1 MSLMVAEV
9 YEALI
14 EAGTSEQKAKAAA
27 GAIPVAGELAT
38 KEDLRELRDEL
49 RDEMGERFGKLE
61 RDMAVL
67 KFAYGPYSQGGG
79 GYKRMPR
86 ERARSFTATSISRPS
101 RTIVSLTVSPPAL
114 SERACDMTRRWVTR
128 RPSTATIRS
137 PPTGMR

>member
-27 GAIPVAGELAT
+27 GAIPIAGELAT

-49 RDEMGERFGKLE
+49 GERIEKVERELSERIGKVEREMGERFGKLE

-67 KFAYGPYSQGGG
+67 KFAYGPV
-79 GYKRMPR
+79 
-86 ERARSFTATSISRPS
+86 I
-101 RTIVSLTVSPPAL
+101 LAL
-114 SERACDMTRRWVTR
+114 LVKIAFF
-128 RPSTATIRS
+128 P
-137 PPTGMR
+137 

>member
-27 GAIPVAGELAT
+27 GAIPVTGELAT
-38 KEDLRELRDEL
+38 KEDLREL

-67 KFAYGPYSQGGG
+67 KFAYGPV
-79 GYKRMPR
+79 
-86 ERARSFTATSISRPS
+86 I
-101 RTIVSLTVSPPAL
+101 LAL
-114 SERACDMTRRWVTR
+114 LVKIAFF
-128 RPSTATIRS
+128 P
-137 PPTGMR
+137 

>member
-27 GAIPVAGELAT
+27 GAIPVGGELAT

-49 RDEMGERFGKLE
+49 RDEMGERFEKVERELSERIEKVERELGERFGKLE

-67 KFAYGPYSQGGG
+67 KFAYGPV
-79 GYKRMPR
+79 
-86 ERARSFTATSISRPS
+86 I
-101 RTIVSLTVSPPAL
+101 LAL
-114 SERACDMTRRWVTR
+114 LVKIAFF
-128 RPSTATIRS
+128 P
-137 PPTGMR
+137 

>member
-27 GAIPVAGELAT
+27 GAIPIAGELAT
-38 KEDLRELRDEL
+38 KEDLREL

-67 KFAYGPYSQGGG
+67 KFAYGPV
-79 GYKRMPR
+79 
-86 ERARSFTATSISRPS
+86 I
-101 RTIVSLTVSPPAL
+101 LAL
-114 SERACDMTRRWVTR
+114 LVKIAFF
-128 RPSTATIRS
+128 P
-137 PPTGMR
+137 

>member
-27 GAIPVAGELAT
+27 GAIPVAGEMAT
-38 KEDLRELRDEL
+38 KEDLREL

-67 KFAYGPYSQGGG
+67 KFAYGPV
-79 GYKRMPR
+79 
-86 ERARSFTATSISRPS
+86 I
-101 RTIVSLTVSPPAL
+101 LAL
-114 SERACDMTRRWVTR
+114 LVKIAFF
-128 RPSTATIRS
+128 P
-137 PPTGMR
+137 

>member
-27 GAIPVAGELAT
+27 GAMIARELAT

-49 RDEMGERFGKLE
+49 GERIEKVERELSERIGKVERDMGERFGKLE

-67 KFAYGPYSQGGG
+67 KFGYGP
-79 GYKRMPR
+79 
-86 ERARSFTATSISRPS
+86 AI
-101 RTIVSLTVSPPAL
+101 LAL
-114 SERACDMTRRWVTR
+114 LVKIAFF
-128 RPSTATIRS
+128 P
-137 PPTGMR
+137 

>member
-27 GAIPVAGELAT
+27 GAIPIAGELAT

-49 RDEMGERFGKLE
+49 GERIGKVEREMGERFGKLE

-67 KFAYGPYSQGGG
+67 KFAYGPV
-79 GYKRMPR
+79 
-86 ERARSFTATSISRPS
+86 I
-101 RTIVSLTVSPPAL
+101 LAL
-114 SERACDMTRRWVTR
+114 LVKIAFF
-128 RPSTATIRS
+128 P
-137 PPTGMR
+137 

>member
-27 GAIPVAGELAT
+27 GAIPISGELAT

-49 RDEMGERFGKLE
+49 RNELGERIEQVKHELGERIGKLEREMGERFGKLE

-67 KFAYGPYSQGGG
+67 KFAYGPV
-79 GYKRMPR
+79 
-86 ERARSFTATSISRPS
+86 I
-101 RTIVSLTVSPPAL
+101 LAL
-114 SERACDMTRRWVTR
+114 LVKIAFF
-128 RPSTATIRS
+128 P
-137 PPTGMR
+137 

>member
-27 GAIPVAGELAT
+27 GAIPIAGELAT

-49 RDEMGERFGKLE
+49 GERIEQLKHELGERIGKVERDMGERIGKVEREMGERFGKLE

-67 KFAYGPYSQGGG
+67 KFAYGPV
-79 GYKRMPR
+79 
-86 ERARSFTATSISRPS
+86 I
-101 RTIVSLTVSPPAL
+101 LAL
-114 SERACDMTRRWVTR
+114 LVKIAFF
-128 RPSTATIRS
+128 P
-137 PPTGMR
+137 

>member
-27 GAIPVAGELAT
+27 GAIPVAGEIAT

-49 RDEMGERFGKLE
+49 GERIEQVKHELGERIGKVERELGERIGKVEREMGERFGKLE

-67 KFAYGPYSQGGG
+67 KFAYGPV
-79 GYKRMPR
+79 
-86 ERARSFTATSISRPS
+86 I
-101 RTIVSLTVSPPAL
+101 LAL
-114 SERACDMTRRWVTR
+114 LVKIAFF
-128 RPSTATIRS
+128 P
-137 PPTGMR
+137 

>member
-49 RDEMGERFGKLE
+49 GERIEQLKNELGERIGQVEYGMGERIGQVEHGMGERIGQVEHGLGERIGRLE
-61 RDMAVL
+61 RDLAVL
-67 KFAYGPYSQGGG
+67 KFGYGP
-79 GYKRMPR
+79 
-86 ERARSFTATSISRPS
+86 AI
-101 RTIVSLTVSPPAL
+101 LAL
-114 SERACDMTRRWVTR
+114 LVKIAFF
-128 RPSTATIRS
+128 P
-137 PPTGMR
+137 